1 MQFDVTFPA
10 VRCSI
15 LSLDTMDIS
24 GEQHYDIVRTTQLFS
39 IKFSVPVILMQ
50 IHDFCL
56 VALFLFLSVLMS
68 HVHTILIN

>member
-24 GEQHYDIVRTTQLFS
+24 GERHHDIVCTAQISLYQLKCSDAYTYF
-39 IKFSVPVILMQ
+39 
-50 IHDFCL
+50 
-56 VALFLFLSVLMS
+56 
-68 HVHTILIN
+68 